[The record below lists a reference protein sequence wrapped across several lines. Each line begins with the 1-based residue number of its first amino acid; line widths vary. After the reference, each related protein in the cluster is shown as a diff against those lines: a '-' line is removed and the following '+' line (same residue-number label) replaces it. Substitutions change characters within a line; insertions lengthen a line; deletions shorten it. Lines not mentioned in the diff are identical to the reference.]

1 MAIAMFPAWG
11 YFGDLRMKL
20 VTTLAAA
27 AAIVSLGACDRLAPS
42 GQSASAEKARTAP
55 APKAGPDAV
64 RASSSTLPVTGTPA
78 TGQGLAGNP
87 NAIPASSTLTP
98 TVDRAF
104 LIGRWTD
111 TRDCGEAGQ
120 FTADGHFTNNAGRSA
135 AWTLEGD
142 RLTLTFEG
150 AAARTVRVS
159 AADQNT
165 LSVVNPDG
173 STGRS
178 TRC

>member
-1 MAIAMFPAWG
+1 
-11 YFGDLRMKL
+11 MKL

-27 AAIVSLGACDRLAPS
+27 TALVSLGACNRTTPS
-42 GQSASAEKARTAP
+42 SQSASAEKAHSQP
-55 APKAGPDAV
+55 AHTGGPNAVQVSSTGLPAHSAGPN
-64 RASSSTLPVTGTPA
+64 
-78 TGQGLAGNP
+78 GQGLAGNP

-98 TVDRAF
+98 MVDRAF

-111 TRDCGEAGQ
+111 GHDCHDAGQ
-120 FTADGHFTNNAGRSA
+120 FTADGRYTNMAGQSA

-142 RLTLTFEG
+142 QLTLTFEG
-150 AAARTVRVS
+150 ATPRTLRVG

-165 LSVVNPDG
+165 LNVVNPDG

-178 TRC
+178 TRCTGAA

>member
-1 MAIAMFPAWG
+1 
-11 YFGDLRMKL
+11 MKL
-20 VTTLAAA
+20 VNILAAA
-27 AAIVSLGACDRLAPS
+27 AAMLGLAACDRLSTS
-42 GQSASAEKARTAP
+42 GQSASGEKARPAP
-55 APKAGPDAV
+55 AQKAGPNAV
-64 RASSSTLPVTGTPA
+64 RASSTALPAPNAPA
-78 TGQGLAGNP
+78 AGQGLAGNP
-87 NAIPASSTLTP
+87 NAIPATSTLTP

-111 TRDCGEAGQ
+111 ARDCRESGQ
-120 FTADGHFTNNAGRSA
+120 FTADGHYTNTAGQNA

-150 AAARTVRVS
+150 ATPRTLQVS

-165 LSVVNPDG
+165 LNVVNPDG

>member
-1 MAIAMFPAWG
+1 
-11 YFGDLRMKL
+11 MKL

-27 AAIVSLGACDRLAPS
+27 AVLTSLGACDRLPPS
-42 GQSASAEKARTAP
+42 GQSAATERTRSAPAQKARPNAVQATSHALPAANGAP
-55 APKAGPDAV
+55 N
-64 RASSSTLPVTGTPA
+64 
-78 TGQGLAGNP
+78 GQGLEGNP

-111 TRDCGEAGQ
+111 GRDCHEAGQ
-120 FTADGHFTNNAGRSA
+120 FTADGRYTNTTGQSA

-142 RLTLTFEG
+142 QLTLTFDG
-150 AAARTVRVS
+150 AAPRTVRVS
-159 AADQNT
+159 AADQNS
-165 LSVVNPDG
+165 LNVVNPDG

>member
-1 MAIAMFPAWG
+1 MKPVSTLAIAAAFMS
-11 YFGDLRMKL
+11 
-20 VTTLAAA
+20 LA
-27 AAIVSLGACDRLAPS
+27 ACDRLSPS
-42 GQSASAEKARTAP
+42 SQSASNERPRTPP
-55 APKAGPDAV
+55 ATKTGPNAV
-64 RASSSTLPVTGTPA
+64 QASSTSNGVPVTATTA

-98 TVDRAF
+98 AVDRAF

-111 TRDCGEAGQ
+111 ARDCHAAGE
-120 FTADGHFTNNAGRSA
+120 FTADGRYTNTNGQIA
-135 AWTLEGD
+135 AWALAGD

-150 AAARTVRVS
+150 AAPRTLTVS
-159 AADQNT
+159 APDQNT
-165 LSVVNPDG
+165 LNVVNPDG

>member
-1 MAIAMFPAWG
+1 
-11 YFGDLRMKL
+11 MKF

-27 AAIVSLGACDRLAPS
+27 AALVSLGACDRLSPS
-42 GQSASAEKARTAP
+42 GQSASGEKARTAP
-55 APKAGPDAV
+55 AQKEGPNAV
-64 RASSSTLPVTGTPA
+64 RASSSTLPATNGPA

-87 NAIPASSTLTP
+87 NAIPTSSTLTP

-111 TRDCGEAGQ
+111 ARDCRESGQ
-120 FTADGHFTNNAGRSA
+120 FTADGRYTNTAGQNA

-142 RLTLTFEG
+142 QLTLTFQG
-150 AAARTVRVS
+150 ATPRTLRVS

-165 LSVVNPDG
+165 LNVVNPDG

>member
-1 MAIAMFPAWG
+1 
-11 YFGDLRMKL
+11 MKL

-27 AAIVSLGACDRLAPS
+27 AVMLSLGACDRLSPA
-42 GQSASAEKARTAP
+42 GQSASNEKARTAP
-55 APKAGPDAV
+55 AQKAAPNAV
-64 RASSSTLPVTGTPA
+64 QATSNNLPVNNGTPN
-78 TGQGLAGNP
+78 GQGLAGNP
-87 NAIPASSTLTP
+87 NAIPATSTLTP

-111 TRDCGEAGQ
+111 ARDCHESGQ
-120 FTADGHFTNNAGRSA
+120 FTADGHYTNTAGQSA

-142 RLTLTFEG
+142 RLTLSFEG
-150 AAARTVRVS
+150 AAPRTLRVS

-165 LSVVNPDG
+165 LNVVNPDG
-173 STGRS
+173 SAGRS

>member
-1 MAIAMFPAWG
+1 
-11 YFGDLRMKL
+11 MKV

-27 AAIVSLGACDRLAPS
+27 AALVSLGACDRLSPS
-42 GQSASAEKARTAP
+42 GQSASNEKARQAP
-55 APKAGPDAV
+55 AQKAGPNAV
-64 RASSSTLPVTGTPA
+64 QATSNNLPA
-78 TGQGLAGNP
+78 TSGSPNGQGLAGNP
-87 NAIPASSTLTP
+87 NAIPVNSTLTP

-111 TRDCGEAGQ
+111 ARDCHQSGQ
-120 FTADGHFTNNAGRSA
+120 FTADGHYTNTAGQSA

-142 RLTLTFEG
+142 RLTLSFEG
-150 AAARTVRVS
+150 AAPRTLRVS

-165 LSVVNPDG
+165 LNVVNPDG
-173 STGRS
+173 SAGRS

>member
-1 MAIAMFPAWG
+1 MFNPW
-11 YFGDLRMKL
+11 FIGDLCMKL
-20 VTTLAAA
+20 VTTLAATA
-27 AAIVSLGACDRLAPS
+27 ALVSLGACNRAPSS
-42 GQSASAEKARTAP
+42 GQSASAEKAKSQP
-55 APKAGPDAV
+55 AHSSGPNAIQASATGLPAHSAGPN
-64 RASSSTLPVTGTPA
+64 
-78 TGQGLAGNP
+78 GQGLAGNP

-98 TVDRAF
+98 AVDRAF

-111 TRDCGEAGQ
+111 GRDCHESGEFSADGRYTNTAGQ
-120 FTADGHFTNNAGRSA
+120 NA

-142 RLTLTFEG
+142 QLTLTFDG
-150 AAARTVRVS
+150 ATPRTLRVS

-165 LSVVNPDG
+165 LNVINPDG

>member
-1 MAIAMFPAWG
+1 
-11 YFGDLRMKL
+11 MKL
-20 VTTLAAA
+20 VTTLAVAA
-27 AAIVSLGACDRLAPS
+27 ALLGLGACDRLSPS
-42 GQSASAEKARTAP
+42 GQSASGEKARTVP
-55 APKAGPDAV
+55 AQKAGPNAV
-64 RASSSTLPVTGTPA
+64 QTSSSALPVNNGPA
-78 TGQGLAGNP
+78 PGQGLAGNP
-87 NAIPASSTLTP
+87 NAIPATSTLTP

-111 TRDCGEAGQ
+111 ARDCRESGQ
-120 FTADGHFTNNAGRSA
+120 FSADGHYTNTAGQNA

-150 AAARTVRVS
+150 ATPRTLQVS

-165 LSVVNPDG
+165 LNVVNPDG

>member
-1 MAIAMFPAWG
+1 
-11 YFGDLRMKL
+11 MKF

-27 AAIVSLGACDRLAPS
+27 AALLSLGACNRAPTNGQTATTEKAKSQPPRAS
-42 GQSASAEKARTAP
+42 GPNAIQASAAGLP
-55 APKAGPDAV
+55 AHSAGPN
-64 RASSSTLPVTGTPA
+64 
-78 TGQGLAGNP
+78 GQGLAGNP

-98 TVDRAF
+98 AVDRAF

-111 TRDCGEAGQ
+111 GRDCHEAGQ
-120 FTADGHFTNNAGRSA
+120 FTADGRYTNTAGQSA

-142 RLTLTFEG
+142 QLTLTFDG
-150 AAARTVRVS
+150 AAPRTVRVS
-159 AADQNT
+159 AADQNS
-165 LSVVNPDG
+165 LNVVNPDG

>member
-1 MAIAMFPAWG
+1 
-11 YFGDLRMKL
+11 MKL
-20 VTTLAAA
+20 VSMLAAA
-27 AAIVSLGACDRLAPS
+27 AALASLGACDRLSPS
-42 GQSASAEKARTAP
+42 GESASAERTPPAP
-55 APKAGPDAV
+55 APKTRPNAV
-64 RASSSTLPVTGTPA
+64 RATSTTLPAAGGTP

-111 TRDCGEAGQ
+111 GRDCHEAGQ
-120 FTADGHFTNNAGRSA
+120 FTADGRYTNSTGQNA
-135 AWTLEGD
+135 AWTLQGD
-142 RLTLTFEG
+142 QLTLTFDG
-150 AAARTVRVS
+150 AAPRTLRVD

-165 LSVVNPDG
+165 LDVVNPDG
-173 STGRS
+173 TTGRS

>member
-1 MAIAMFPAWG
+1 
-11 YFGDLRMKL
+11 MKL

-27 AAIVSLGACDRLAPS
+27 ATLVSLAACDRLSPS
-42 GQSASAEKARTAP
+42 GQSASGEKARPAP
-55 APKAGPDAV
+55 AQKTGPNALQV
-64 RASSSTLPVTGTPA
+64 SSNNLPVNNGPA
-78 TGQGLAGNP
+78 TGQGLEGNP
-87 NAIPASSTLTP
+87 NAIPATSTLTP

-111 TRDCGEAGQ
+111 ARDCHESGQ
-120 FTADGHFTNNAGRSA
+120 FTADGHYTNTAGQSA

-142 RLTLTFEG
+142 QLTLTFEG
-150 AAARTVRVS
+150 AAPRTLRVS

-165 LSVVNPDG
+165 LNVVNPDG

>member
-1 MAIAMFPAWG
+1 
-11 YFGDLRMKL
+11 MKV

-27 AAIVSLGACDRLAPS
+27 AALVSLGACDRLSPS
-42 GQSASAEKARTAP
+42 GQSASNEKARPAP
-55 APKAGPDAV
+55 AQKAGPNAV
-64 RASSSTLPVTGTPA
+64 QATSNNLPA
-78 TGQGLAGNP
+78 TNGSPNGQGLAGNP
-87 NAIPASSTLTP
+87 NAIPVNSTLTP

-111 TRDCGEAGQ
+111 ARDCHESGQ
-120 FTADGHFTNNAGRSA
+120 FTADGHYTNTAGQSA

-142 RLTLTFEG
+142 RLTLSFEG
-150 AAARTVRVS
+150 AAPRTLRVS

-165 LSVVNPDG
+165 LNVVNPDG
-173 STGRS
+173 SAGRS